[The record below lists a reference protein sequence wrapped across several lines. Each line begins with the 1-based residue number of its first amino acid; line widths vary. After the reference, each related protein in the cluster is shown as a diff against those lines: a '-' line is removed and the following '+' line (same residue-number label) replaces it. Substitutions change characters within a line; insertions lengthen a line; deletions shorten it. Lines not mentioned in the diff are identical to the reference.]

1 MNQVLEFIGNHPI
14 LVAAFVIL
22 LALFIRNETKR
33 GGRSVTVQ
41 QLVELVNKENALVLD
56 VRDKKEYD
64 AGHIVDALNIP
75 FSALD
80 SRVKELKKHRERPIV
95 IACKMGQHSGTAG
108 TILRKHGFENVS
120 RLTGGVT
127 EWRNQS
133 LPVVKA

>member
-14 LVAAFVIL
+14 LVAAFVVL

-33 GGRSVTVQ
+33 GGRSVTAQ

-56 VRDKKEYD
+56 VRDKKDYD
-64 AGHIVDALNIP
+64 AGHIVEALNIP
-75 FSALD
+75 FSAL
-80 SRVKELKKHRERPIV
+80 SNRVNELKKHRERPIV
-95 IACKMGQHSGTAG
+95 VACKMGQHSGTAG
-108 TILRKHGFENVS
+108 TILRKHGFANVS

>member
-14 LVAAFVIL
+14 LVSAFVL
-22 LALFIRNETKR
+22 LLVLFIRNETRR

-41 QLVELVNKENALVLD
+41 ELVELVNKENALVLD

-75 FSALD
+75 FSTLD
-80 SRVKELKKHRERPIV
+80 NRVNELKKHRERPIV
-95 IACKMGQHSGTAG
+95 VACKMGQHAGTAG
-108 TILRKHGFENVS
+108 TILRKHGFEKVS
-120 RLTGGVT
+120 RLSGGVT

>member
-1 MNQVLEFIGNHPI
+1 MDQVFEFIGNHPI
-14 LVAAFVIL
+14 LVAAFVLL
-22 LALFIRNETKR
+22 LALFIRNETRR

-41 QLVELVNKENALVLD
+41 QLVDLVNRENALVLD
-56 VRDKKEYD
+56 VRDKKEFD

-75 FSALD
+75 FAALD
-80 SRVKELKKHRERPIV
+80 SRINELKKHRERPIV
-95 IACKMGQHSGTAG
+95 VACKMGQHSGTAG
-108 TILRKHGFENVS
+108 SILRKHGFENVS

>member
-14 LVAAFVIL
+14 LVAAFVVL

-33 GGRSVTVQ
+33 GGRSVTAQ

-56 VRDKKEYD
+56 VRDKKDYD
-64 AGHIVDALNIP
+64 AGHIVEALNIP
-75 FSALD
+75 FSALNN
-80 SRVKELKKHRERPIV
+80 RVNELKKHRERPIV
-95 IACKMGQHSGTAG
+95 VACKMGQHSGTAG
-108 TILRKHGFENVS
+108 TILRKHGFANVS